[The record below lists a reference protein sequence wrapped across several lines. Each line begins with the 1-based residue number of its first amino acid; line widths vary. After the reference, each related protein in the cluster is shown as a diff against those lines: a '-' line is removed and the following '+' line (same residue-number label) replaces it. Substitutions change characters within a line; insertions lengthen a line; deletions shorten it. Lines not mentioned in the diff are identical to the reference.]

1 MFIIFCEEFLGYS
14 MSKISD
20 NHGQSSWQ
28 LMRKKASENASRD
41 RYKTYVPAY
50 TQLPLPNNMKRQI
63 FFWLGTLI
71 FFILFMFVFGSILL
85 PFVAGIVLAYF
96 LNPIVQ
102 VLEKFGIRR
111 VFGTVL
117 ITLFIVITFVAS
129 LVILIPV
136 ISWQIQQF
144 MSDGLPVYIN
154 RIQTF
159 FVEHD
164 FDWIRRYFGSDP
176 NELRNNIKGFLG
188 EGSDF
193 ITSLLNSLLKSGKS
207 IVNIVSLFV
216 VAPVVAFYMLLDW
229 PRMVTAIDS
238 LIPRDHLETVRS
250 IFHEMDRA
258 IAGFVRGQGTVC
270 LILGGY
276 YAIGLTIA
284 GLNFGL
290 LIGMFIGLIS
300 FVPYIGTMSGFV
312 LSVGIAWVQFYPNN
326 WGGIIV
332 VMALFLIGQFIE
344 GYILQP
350 KLVGSSVGLHPVWLM
365 FSLFAFSSLFGFTGM
380 LVAIPAAA
388 AVGVLVRFALHTY
401 LSSQMYSRRGNSEPL
416 K

>member
-1 MFIIFCEEFLGYS
+1 
-14 MSKISD
+14 MSEISD
-20 NHGQSSWQ
+20 NQGQSSWQ
-28 LMRKKASENASRD
+28 LMKKKVSENNSRD

-50 TQLPLPNNMKRQI
+50 TQLPLSNNMKKQI
-63 FFWLGTLI
+63 FFWLGTL
-71 FFILFMFVFGSILL
+71 FFFVLFMFVFGSILL

-102 VLEKFGIRR
+102 LLEKFGIRR
-111 VFGTVL
+111 VFGTIL
-117 ITLFIVITFVAS
+117 ITLFIVVVFVAA
-129 LVILIPV
+129 LIILIPI

-144 MSDGLPVYIN
+144 VSNGLPVYVN

-164 FDWIRRYFGSDP
+164 FDWVRRYFGSDP
-176 NELRNNIKGFLG
+176 NELQSNVKGLLG
-188 EGSDF
+188 KSSDF
-193 ITSLLNSLLKSGKS
+193 IASLLNSLLKSGKS
-207 IVNIVSLFV
+207 IVNLVSLFV
-216 VAPVVAFYMLLDW
+216 VAPVVTFYMLLDW
-229 PRMVTAIDS
+229 PRMVATIDS

-276 YAIGLTIA
+276 YAIGLTVT

-312 LSVGIAWVQFYPNN
+312 LSVGVAWVQFYPSH
-326 WGGIIV
+326 WGWIIV
-332 VMALFLIGQFIE
+332 VMVLFLIGQFVE

-365 FSLFAFSSLFGFTGM
+365 FALFAFSSLFGFTGM
-380 LVAIPAAA
+380 LVAVPAAA
-388 AVGVLVRFALHTY
+388 AVAVLVRFALHTY
-401 LSSQMYSRRGNSEPL
+401 LNSQMYSRSGNSEPL
-416 K
+416 E

>member
-1 MFIIFCEEFLGYS
+1 
-14 MSKISD
+14 MSKIP
-20 NHGQSSWQ
+20 NNQEQSSWQ
-28 LMRKKASENASRD
+28 LKKKKVRENGSRD
-41 RYKTYVPAY
+41 HYKTYVPAY
-50 TQLPLPNNMKRQI
+50 TQVPLPSNMKKQI
-63 FFWLGTLI
+63 FFWLGTLV
-71 FFILFMFVFGSILL
+71 FFILFMFVFGSVLL

-102 VLEKFGIRR
+102 LLEKFGIRR
-111 VFGTVL
+111 VFGTIL
-117 ITLFIVITFVAS
+117 ITLFIIVIFVAA
-129 LVILIPV
+129 LIILIPI

-144 MSDGLPVYIN
+144 MSNGLPVYIN

-164 FDWIRRYFGSDP
+164 FDWVRRYFGSDP
-176 NELRNNIKGFLG
+176 NELQSNIKGLLG
-188 EGSDF
+188 KSSDF

-207 IVNIVSLFV
+207 IVNLVSLFV
-216 VAPVVAFYMLLDW
+216 VAPVVTFYMLLDW
-229 PRMVTAIDS
+229 PRMVSAIDL

-276 YAIGLTIA
+276 YAIGLTIT

-290 LIGMFIGLIS
+290 LIGMFIGIIS

-312 LSVGIAWVQFYPNN
+312 LSVGVAWVQFYPDN
-326 WGGIIV
+326 WGWIV
-332 VMALFLIGQFIE
+332 IVMILFLIGQFIE

-380 LVAIPAAA
+380 LVAVPAAA
-388 AVGVLVRFALHTY
+388 AVAVLVRFALHTY
-401 LSSQMYSRRGNSEPL
+401 LNSQMYSRSGNLESLE
-416 K
+416 

>member
-1 MFIIFCEEFLGYS
+1 

-28 LMRKKASENASRD
+28 LMKKKVRENGSRD

-50 TQLPLPNNMKRQI
+50 TQIPLPNNMKKQI
-63 FFWLGTLI
+63 FFWLGTLF

-102 VLEKFGIRR
+102 LLEKFGIRR
-111 VFGTVL
+111 AFGTIL
-117 ITLFIVITFVAS
+117 ITLFIVVVFVAA
-129 LVILIPV
+129 LVILIPI

-144 MSDGLPVYIN
+144 VSNGLPVYIN

-164 FDWIRRYFGSDP
+164 FDWVRRYFGSDP
-176 NELRNNIKGFLG
+176 NELQSNIKGLLG
-188 EGSDF
+188 KSSDF

-207 IVNIVSLFV
+207 IVNLVSLFV
-216 VAPVVAFYMLLDW
+216 VAPVVTFYMLLDW
-229 PRMVTAIDS
+229 PRMVATIDS

-276 YAIGLTIA
+276 YAIGLTVT
-284 GLNFGL
+284 GLNFAL
-290 LIGMFIGLIS
+290 LIGMFIGLVS

-312 LSVGIAWVQFYPNN
+312 LSVGVAWVQFYPNN
-326 WGGIIV
+326 WGGIIIV
-332 VMALFLIGQFIE
+332 VALFLIGQFIE

-365 FSLFAFSSLFGFTGM
+365 FALFAFSSLFGFTGM
-380 LVAIPAAA
+380 LVAVPAAA
-388 AVGVLVRFALHTY
+388 AVAVLVRFALHTY
-401 LSSQMYSRRGNSEPL
+401 LNSQMYSRNGNSESL
-416 K
+416 E

>member
-1 MFIIFCEEFLGYS
+1 

-20 NHGQSSWQ
+20 NHGHSSWQ
-28 LMRKKASENASRD
+28 LMKKKVSKSVSHD

-50 TQLPLPNNMKRQI
+50 TQMPLPNNIKKQV

-102 VLEKFGIRR
+102 LLEKIGIRR
-111 VFGTVL
+111 VFGTIL
-117 ITLFIVITFVAS
+117 ITLFIIVFFVAA
-129 LVILIPV
+129 LIILIP
-136 ISWQIQQF
+136 IITWQIQQF
-144 MSDGLPVYIN
+144 MSDGLPVYVN

-164 FDWIRRYFGSDP
+164 FDWVRRYFGSDP
-176 NELRNNIKGFLG
+176 NELQSNIKGLLG
-188 EGSDF
+188 KSSDF

-207 IVNIVSLFV
+207 IVNLVSLFV
-216 VAPVVAFYMLLDW
+216 VAPVVTFYMLLDW
-229 PRMVTAIDS
+229 PRMVATVDS

-250 IFHEMDRA
+250 IFHEIDRA

-276 YAIGLTIA
+276 YAIGLTIT

-300 FVPYIGTMSGFV
+300 FVPYIGTMSGFL
-312 LSVGIAWVQFYPNN
+312 LSVGVAWVQFYPDN
-326 WGGIIV
+326 WGWIIV
-332 VMALFLIGQFIE
+332 VVVLFLIGQFIE

-365 FSLFAFSSLFGFTGM
+365 FALFAFSSLFGFTGM
-380 LVAIPAAA
+380 LVAVPAAA

-401 LSSQMYSRRGNSEPL
+401 LNSQLYSRNGNSESL
-416 K
+416 E

>member
-1 MFIIFCEEFLGYS
+1 MT
-14 MSKISD
+14 KISD
-20 NHGQSSWQ
+20 NQDNSASQ
-28 LMRKKASENASRD
+28 LIKKKINESRTSD
-41 RYKTYVPAY
+41 RYTAYVPAY
-50 TQLPLPNNMKRQI
+50 AQVPLPNNMKKQI
-63 FFWLGTLI
+63 FFWLGTLL

-102 VLEKFGIRR
+102 LLEKVGIRR
-111 VFGTVL
+111 VFGTIL
-117 ITLFIVITFVAS
+117 ITLFIIIIFVAS
-129 LVILIPV
+129 LIILIPI

-144 MSDGLPVYIN
+144 VSDGLPVYIN

-164 FDWIRRYFGSDP
+164 FDWVRRYFGSDP
-176 NELRNNIKGFLG
+176 NEFQSNIKGLLG
-188 EGSDF
+188 QSSDF

-229 PRMVTAIDS
+229 PRMVTAVDS

-258 IAGFVRGQGTVC
+258 IAGFVRGQGTAC

-276 YAIGLTIA
+276 YAIGLSIT

-290 LIGMFIGLIS
+290 LIGMLIGLIS
-300 FVPYIGTMSGFV
+300 FIPYIGTMSGFV
-312 LSVGIAWVQFYPNN
+312 LSVGVAWVQFYPNN
-326 WGGIIV
+326 WGSIV
-332 VMALFLIGQFIE
+332 VVMVIFLIGQFIE

-365 FSLFAFSSLFGFTGM
+365 FALFAFSSLFGFTGM
-380 LVAIPAAA
+380 LVAVPAAA

-401 LSSQMYSRRGNSEPL
+401 RSSQMYSRSGNSEPL
-416 K
+416 E

>member
-1 MFIIFCEEFLGYS
+1 MR
-14 MSKISD
+14 KISD
-20 NHGQSSWQ
+20 NHGQSSWK
-28 LMRKKASENASRD
+28 LMKKKVSENTSRD
-41 RYKTYVPAY
+41 RYKSYTPAY

-63 FFWLGTLI
+63 FFWLGALI
-71 FFILFMFVFGSILL
+71 FFILFMFIFGSILL

-102 VLEKFGIRR
+102 LLEKFGIRR

-117 ITLFIVITFVAS
+117 ITLFIVIIFVAA
-129 LVILIPV
+129 LIILIPI

-144 MSDGLPVYIN
+144 VSDGLPVYMN

-164 FDWIRRYFGSDP
+164 FDWIRDYFGSDP
-176 NELRNNIKGFLG
+176 NELRSNIKGLLG

-216 VAPVVAFYMLLDW
+216 VAPVVTFYMLLDW
-229 PRMVTAIDS
+229 PRMVRAIDS

-300 FVPYIGTMSGFV
+300 FIPYIGTMSGLL

-332 VMALFLIGQFIE
+332 VLALFLIGQFIE
-344 GYILQP
+344 GYVLQP

-380 LVAIPAAA
+380 LVAVPAAA

-401 LSSQMYSRRGNSEPL
+401 LSSQMYSRSGNSEPQ

>member
-1 MFIIFCEEFLGYS
+1 

-28 LMRKKASENASRD
+28 LMRKKVSENTSRD

-102 VLEKFGIRR
+102 LLEKFGIRR

-117 ITLFIVITFVAS
+117 ITLFIVITFVAA
-129 LVILIPV
+129 LIILIPV

-164 FDWIRRYFGSDP
+164 FDWLRRYFGSDP

-284 GLNFGL
+284 GLNFSL

-300 FVPYIGTMSGFV
+300 FVPYIGTMSGLV

-401 LSSQMYSRRGNSEPL
+401 LSSQMYSRSGNSEPL

>member
-1 MFIIFCEEFLGYS
+1 

-20 NHGQSSWQ
+20 NHDHSAWQ
-28 LMRKKASENASRD
+28 LMKKKVSENGFRG

-50 TQLPLPNNMKRQI
+50 AQVPLPNNMKKQI
-63 FFWLGTLI
+63 FFWLGTLF
-71 FFILFMFVFGSILL
+71 FFILFMFVFGSVLL

-102 VLEKFGIRR
+102 LLEKFGIRR

-117 ITLFIVITFVAS
+117 ITLFIIIVFVAA
-129 LVILIPV
+129 LVILIPI
-136 ISWQIQQF
+136 ISWQIQKF
-144 MSDGLPVYIN
+144 VSDGLPVYIS

-164 FDWIRRYFGSDP
+164 FNWVRRYFDSDP
-176 NELRNNIKGFLG
+176 NELQSNIKGLLG
-188 EGSDF
+188 KSSDF

-229 PRMVTAIDS
+229 PRMVASVDS

-258 IAGFVRGQGTVC
+258 VAGFVRGQGTVC
-270 LILGGY
+270 LILAGY
-276 YAIGLTIA
+276 YAIGLTIT

-290 LIGMFIGLIS
+290 LIGIFIGLIS

-312 LSVGIAWVQFYPNN
+312 LSVGVAWVQFYPNN
-326 WGGIIV
+326 WGWIV
-332 VMALFLIGQFIE
+332 VIMVIFLIGQFVE

-365 FSLFAFSSLFGFTGM
+365 FALFAFSSLFGFTGM
-380 LVAIPAAA
+380 LVAVPAAA

-401 LSSQMYSRRGNSEPL
+401 LRSQMYSRSGNSEPL
-416 K
+416 E